1 MTKDISDVTEEKV
14 CLQVLIN
21 QIEDYLLEN
30 IAPDAS
36 TNFNFTDIWSNE
48 YNKELI
54 GLRNSIAILMEDAT
68 EETKMRVK
76 EELNS

>member
-1 MTKDISDVTEEKV
+1 MAKDISDVTEEKLY
-14 CLQVLIN
+14 LQVLIN

-36 TNFNFTDIWSNE
+36 PNFNLTDIWSKE
-48 YNKELI
+48 YNKYLNV
-54 GLRNSIAILMEDAT
+54 LRNSIANQKEDAT
-68 EETKMRVK
+68 EETNMRVK

>member
-1 MTKDISDVTEEKV
+1 MAKDISDVTEEKL

-36 TNFNFTDIWSNE
+36 PTFNLTDIWSKE
-48 YNKELI
+48 YNKYLI

>member
-21 QIEDYLLEN
+21 QIEDYLLDN
-30 IAPDAS
+30 ITPDAS
-36 TNFNFTDIWSNE
+36 PNFNLTDIWSNE

>member
-1 MTKDISDVTEEKV
+1 MAKDISDVTEEKLY
-14 CLQVLIN
+14 LQVLIN

-36 TNFNFTDIWSNE
+36 PNFNLTDIWSKE
-48 YNKELI
+48 YNKYLI

-68 EETKMRVK
+68 DDTKMRVK
-76 EELNS
+76 EELNN

>member
-1 MTKDISDVTEEKV
+1 MAKDISDVTEEKL

-21 QIEDYLLEN
+21 QIEDYLLDN
-30 IAPDAS
+30 ITPDAS
-36 TNFNFTDIWSNE
+36 PNFNLTDIWSNE

-68 EETKMRVK
+68 DDTKMRVK

>member
-1 MTKDISDVTEEKV
+1 MAKDISDVTEEKL

-36 TNFNFTDIWSNE
+36 PNFNLTDIWSKE
-48 YNKELI
+48 YNKHLI

>member
-1 MTKDISDVTEEKV
+1 MAKDISDVTEEKLY
-14 CLQVLIN
+14 LQVLIN
-21 QIEDYLLEN
+21 QIEDYLLDN
-30 IAPDAS
+30 ITPDAS
-36 TNFNFTDIWSNE
+36 PNFNLTDIWSYE

>member
-1 MTKDISDVTEEKV
+1 MTKDISDVTEEKL

-36 TNFNFTDIWSNE
+36 PNFNLTDIWSKE
-48 YNKELI
+48 YNKYLI

>member
-1 MTKDISDVTEEKV
+1 MAKDISDVTEEKLY
-14 CLQVLIN
+14 LQVLIN

-30 IAPDAS
+30 IAPDAIP
-36 TNFNFTDIWSNE
+36 NFNLTDIWSKE
-48 YNKELI
+48 YNKYLI

-76 EELNS
+76 EKLNS

>member
-1 MTKDISDVTEEKV
+1 MAKDISDVTEEKLF
-14 CLQVLIN
+14 LQVLIN

-36 TNFNFTDIWSNE
+36 PNFNLTDIWSKE
-48 YNKELI
+48 YNKYLI

>member
-1 MTKDISDVTEEKV
+1 MAKDISDVTEEKL

-36 TNFNFTDIWSNE
+36 PNFNLTDIWSKE
-48 YNKELI
+48 YNKYLI

-68 EETKMRVK
+68 DETKMRVK

>member
-1 MTKDISDVTEEKV
+1 MAKDISDVTEEKL

-36 TNFNFTDIWSNE
+36 PNFNLTDIWSKE
-48 YNKELI
+48 YNKY
-54 GLRNSIAILMEDAT
+54 
-68 EETKMRVK
+68 
-76 EELNS
+76 

>member
-1 MTKDISDVTEEKV
+1 MAKDISDVTEEKL

-30 IAPDAS
+30 SAPDAS
-36 TNFNFTDIWSNE
+36 HNFNLTDIWSNE

-68 EETKMRVK
+68 DDTKMRVK

>member
-1 MTKDISDVTEEKV
+1 MAKDISDVTEEKLY
-14 CLQVLIN
+14 LQVLIN

-36 TNFNFTDIWSNE
+36 PNFNLTYIWSKE
-48 YNKELI
+48 YNSELI

-68 EETKMRVK
+68 DDTKMRVK

>member
-36 TNFNFTDIWSNE
+36 PNFNFTDIWSNE

>member
-1 MTKDISDVTEEKV
+1 MAKDISDVTEEKL

-36 TNFNFTDIWSNE
+36 PNFNLADIWSKE
-48 YNKELI
+48 YNKYLI

>member
-1 MTKDISDVTEEKV
+1 MAKDISDVTEEKL

-30 IAPDAS
+30 ITPDS
-36 TNFNFTDIWSNE
+36 SPNFNLTDIWSKE
-48 YNKELI
+48 YNSELI

-68 EETKMRVK
+68 DDTKMRVK
-76 EELNS
+76 EELNN

>member
-1 MTKDISDVTEEKV
+1 MAKDISDVTEEKL

-36 TNFNFTDIWSNE
+36 PNFNLTDIWSKE
-48 YNKELI
+48 YNKYLI
-54 GLRNSIAILMEDAT
+54 GVRNSIAILMEDAT

>member
-1 MTKDISDVTEEKV
+1 MAKDISDVTEEKLY
-14 CLQVLIN
+14 LQVLIN

-36 TNFNFTDIWSNE
+36 PNFNLTDIWSKE
-48 YNKELI
+48 YNKYLI

-68 EETKMRVK
+68 DDTKMRVK

>member
-1 MTKDISDVTEEKV
+1 MAKDISDVTEEKL

-36 TNFNFTDIWSNE
+36 PNFNLNDIWSKE
-48 YNKELI
+48 YNKYLI

-68 EETKMRVK
+68 DDTKMRVK
-76 EELNS
+76 EELNN

>member
-1 MTKDISDVTEEKV
+1 MAKDISDVTEEKLY
-14 CLQVLIN
+14 LQVLIN

-36 TNFNFTDIWSNE
+36 PNFNLTDIWSKE
-48 YNKELI
+48 YNKYLI

>member
-1 MTKDISDVTEEKV
+1 MAKDISDVTEEKLY
-14 CLQVLIN
+14 LQVLIN

-30 IAPDAS
+30 IAQDAS
-36 TNFNFTDIWSNE
+36 PNFNLTDIWSKE
-48 YNKELI
+48 YNKYLI

-68 EETKMRVK
+68 DDTKMRVK

>member
-1 MTKDISDVTEEKV
+1 MAKDISDVTEEKLY
-14 CLQVLIN
+14 LQVLIN

-36 TNFNFTDIWSNE
+36 PNFNLTDIWSNE

>member
-1 MTKDISDVTEEKV
+1 MAKDISDVTEEKL

-36 TNFNFTDIWSNE
+36 PNFNLTDIWSKE
-48 YNKELI
+48 YNKYLI

-68 EETKMRVK
+68 DDTKMRVK
-76 EELNS
+76 EELNN

>member
-1 MTKDISDVTEEKV
+1 MAKDISDVTEEKLY
-14 CLQVLIN
+14 LQVLIN

-36 TNFNFTDIWSNE
+36 PNFNLTDIWSKE
-48 YNKELI
+48 YNSELI

-68 EETKMRVK
+68 DDTKMRVK

>member
-36 TNFNFTDIWSNE
+36 PNFNFTDIWSNE

-54 GLRNSIAILMEDAT
+54 GLRNPIAILMEDAT

>member
-1 MTKDISDVTEEKV
+1 MAKDISDVTEEKL

-36 TNFNFTDIWSNE
+36 PNFNLTDIWSKE
-48 YNKELI
+48 YNKYLI

-68 EETKMRVK
+68 DDTKMRVK

>member
-1 MTKDISDVTEEKV
+1 MAKDILDVTEEKLY
-14 CLQVLIN
+14 LQVLIN

-36 TNFNFTDIWSNE
+36 PNFNLTDIWSNE
-48 YNKELI
+48 YNKYLI

>member
-1 MTKDISDVTEEKV
+1 MAKDISDVTEEKL

-36 TNFNFTDIWSNE
+36 PNFNLTDIWSKE
-48 YNKELI
+48 YNKYLI

-68 EETKMRVK
+68 EATKMRVK